1 MKKRVLITGGSG
13 FVGYHLIEAAI
24 SSGLEVSVAVR
35 SSSSVAHLSI
45 FDIKFVYPDFSS
57 TESLIPL
64 LEQGRYNYIVHASG
78 ITKAK
83 SAEEYNKINAEYS
96 NNLALAAVK
105 ADIPLEK
112 FVFVSSLAAI
122 GPLENLDGII
132 QDNTPAR
139 PVTLYGSSKMLAE
152 QYLARITNLPLVIIR
167 PTAVYGPREKD
178 IFILLKSIYKGIEP
192 HIGKFSQ
199 KLSFIYVKDLANVI
213 VDSLS
218 SAVTNAAYNVSD
230 GYQYDRYALAEGVK
244 KAMHKKTFKFHIPVF
259 FVSFLATVM
268 EKIYSNRDASPTLN
282 KEKMNELTALNW
294 ICSIEH
300 ARKDLSFKPAYNLN
314 QGLEETVRWYKQNN
328 WL

>member
-24 SSGLEVSVAVR
+24 SSGLEVFVAVR
-35 SSSSVAHLSI
+35 SSSPVSHLSG

-57 TESLIPL
+57 LGGLIAL

-83 SAEEYNKINAEYS
+83 SAEEYNKINAEFS

-105 ADIPLEK
+105 AEIPLEK

-122 GPLENLDGII
+122 GPLENLDGVI

-152 QYLARITNLPLVIIR
+152 QYLTRIANLPLVIIR

-178 IFILLKSIYKGIEP
+178 IFILLKSIYKGLEP

-213 VDSLS
+213 VDSLF

-244 KAMHKKTFKFHIPVF
+244 KAMQKKTFKFHIPVF
-259 FVSFLATVM
+259 LVSFLAVVM
-268 EKIYSNRDASPTLN
+268 EKIYSNRDAVPTLN

-300 ARKDLSFKPAYNLN
+300 ARKDLAFKPAYNLD